1 MREGSGKRVMV
12 QSGKERQMKIQL
24 LIRGIVEVTLIPAM
38 ALAQANGPARA
49 AGPRSFAQWDK
60 IEITIETKYGNN
72 LAILHGSPKLDTTH
86 PDAAGGRV
94 MALYGPDGVLMVD
107 SQDEELTQKT
117 IDTVRTLSREPI
129 RILVT
134 SHAHP
139 DHSGGMA
146 LVQKQG
152 AVLFGQEDLRR
163 EMMPAGSPDEP
174 TSGPMALPMVT
185 YKYDPASKGR
195 PAVTVHMNGET
206 VDFIPMMPSHLGADT
221 IIKFEKANVIYIEDF
236 YRNFGYPFADQA
248 NGGSINGMVEAVD
261 LMGSLSDD
269 NTVLVPG
276 HGTLI
281 HKKDLLPYRA
291 MLIDILA
298 KVKHL
303 VDQGKTLDEV
313 LAANLTA
320 PYDANTEGDDPSS
333 IRRYITETWYE
344 VKGLPPIVN
353 GRRTM
358 PSPAAPARR

>member
-1 MREGSGKRVMV
+1 
-12 QSGKERQMKIQL
+12 MKIRSL
-24 LIRGIVEVTLIPAM
+24 LIGGIAVATLLPAM
-38 ALAQANGPARA
+38 ALAQANSPTRA
-49 AGPRSFAQWDK
+49 ASPRSFAQWDK
-60 IEITIETKYGNN
+60 IEITVETKYGNN
-72 LAILHGSPKLDTTH
+72 LAVLHGSPGLDTTH

-117 IDTVRTLSREPI
+117 IDTIHALSREPI
-129 RILVT
+129 RILIT

-139 DHSGGMA
+139 DHSGGVA

-163 EMMPAGSPDEP
+163 EMMPAGSSAGS
-174 TSGPMALPMVT
+174 TAGPMALPMVT
-185 YKYDPASKGR
+185 YKYDPANRGK
-195 PAVTVHMNGET
+195 PAVTIHMNGET

-221 IIKFEKANVIYIEDF
+221 IVKFEKANVIYIEDF

-248 NGGSINGMVEAVD
+248 NGGSINGMVEAID
-261 LMGSLSDD
+261 MMGSLSDD

-281 HKKDLLPYRA
+281 HKQDLQPYRA

-298 KVKHL
+298 KVKNL

-320 PYDANTEGDDPSS
+320 PYDANTAGDDPSS

-358 PSPAAPARR
+358 PSPATPPAPARR

>member
-1 MREGSGKRVMV
+1 
-12 QSGKERQMKIQL
+12 MKIRAL
-24 LIRGIVEVTLIPAM
+24 LLRGIAAVTLLPAL
-38 ALAQANGPARA
+38 ALAQGNGPGRA

-60 IEITIETKYGNN
+60 IEITVETKYGNN

-94 MALYGPDGVLMVD
+94 MALYGPDGILMVD

-117 IDTVRTLSREPI
+117 IDTVRTLSRDPI

-163 EMMPAGSPDEP
+163 EMMPAGSPADA
-174 TSGPMALPMVT
+174 TSGPMALPMAT
-185 YKYDPASKGR
+185 YKYDPASKGK
-195 PAVTVHMNGET
+195 PAVSIHMNGET
-206 VDFIPMMPSHLGADT
+206 ADFIPMMPSHLGADT
-221 IIKFEKANVIYIEDF
+221 IVKFEKANVIYIEDF

-248 NGGSINGMVEAVD
+248 NGGSINGMVEAID
-261 LMGSLSDD
+261 MMGSLSDD

-298 KVKHL
+298 KVKNL
-303 VDQGKTLDEV
+303 VAQGKTLDEV

-320 PYDANTEGDDPSS
+320 PYDAHTAGDDPNS

-353 GRRTM
+353 GRRAM
-358 PSPAAPARR
+358 PSPAAPASR

>member
-1 MREGSGKRVMV
+1 
-12 QSGKERQMKIQL
+12 
-24 LIRGIVEVTLIPAM
+24 
-38 ALAQANGPARA
+38 
-49 AGPRSFAQWDK
+49 
-60 IEITIETKYGNN
+60 
-72 LAILHGSPKLDTTH
+72 
-86 PDAAGGRV
+86 
-94 MALYGPDGVLMVD
+94 MVD

-117 IDTVRTLSREPI
+117 IDCIRTLSKEPI

-146 LVQKQG
+146 IVQKQG
-152 AVLFGQEDLRR
+152 AVLFGQADLRR
-163 EMMPAGSPDEP
+163 EMMPPGSPANA
-174 TSGPMALPMVT
+174 TTGAMALPMVT
-185 YKYDPASKGR
+185 YKYDPASKGK
-195 PAVTVHMNGET
+195 PAVTISMNGET
-206 VDFIPMMPSHLGADT
+206 VDFIPMMPSHLGGDT
-221 IIKFEKANVIYIEDF
+221 IIKFRKANVIYIEDF

-248 NGGSINGMVEAVD
+248 NGGSINGMVEAID
-261 LMGSLSDD
+261 MMGSLSND

-298 KVKHL
+298 KVKAL

-320 PYDANTEGDDPSS
+320 PYDANTAGDDPSS
-333 IRRYITETWYE
+333 IRRYITETFFE

-353 GRRTM
+353 GRRAM
-358 PSPAAPARR
+358 PSSAGTRR

>member
-1 MREGSGKRVMV
+1 MVKNKKRE
-12 QSGKERQMKIQL
+12 MKVRSL
-24 LIRGIVEVTLIPAM
+24 SIVAIAAVTLITAI
-38 ALAQANGPARA
+38 AFGQA
-49 AGPRSFAQWDK
+49 PRTFAQWDK
-60 IEITIETKYGNN
+60 IQITVETKYGNS
-72 LAILHGSPKLDTTH
+72 LAILHGSSGLDTTH

-117 IDTVRTLSREPI
+117 IDTIRTLSKEPI

-146 LVQKQG
+146 QVQKQG

-163 EMMPAGSPDEP
+163 EMMPVGSPSGLI
-174 TSGPMALPMVT
+174 SGPMALPMVT
-185 YKYDPASKGR
+185 YKYDPANKGK
-195 PAVTVHMNGET
+195 PAVKVQMNGET
-206 VDFIPMMPSHLGADT
+206 VEFIPMMPSHLGADT
-221 IIKFEKANVIYIEDF
+221 IVKFEKANVIYIEDF

-261 LMGSLSDD
+261 MMESLSDD

-291 MLIDILA
+291 MLIDILG
-298 KVKHL
+298 KVKNL
-303 VDQGKTLDEV
+303 MDQGKTLDDV

-320 PYDANTEGDDPSS
+320 PYDANTAGDDPNS
-333 IRRYITETWYE
+333 IRRYITETYYE
-344 VKGLPPIVN
+344 VKGLPAIVN
-353 GRRTM
+353 GRRNM
-358 PSPAAPARR
+358 PAPPTAPGRR

>member
-1 MREGSGKRVMV
+1 
-12 QSGKERQMKIQL
+12 MKIRGL
-24 LIRGIVEVTLIPAM
+24 LIGGIAAALLTPAV
-38 ALAQANGPARA
+38 ALAQANATTPAP
-49 AGPRSFAQWDK
+49 GPRTFAQWDK
-60 IEITIETKYGNN
+60 IEITVETKYGNN
-72 LAILHGSPKLDTTH
+72 LAILHGSPGLDTSH

-107 SQDEELTQKT
+107 SQDEELAQKT
-117 IDTVRTLSREPI
+117 IDAVRTLSKEPI

-146 LVQKQG
+146 IVQKLG

-163 EMMPAGSPDEP
+163 EMMPQGSPANA
-174 TSGPMALPMVT
+174 TTGAMALPMAT
-185 YKYDPASKGR
+185 YKYDPANKGK
-195 PAVTVHMNGET
+195 PAVTISMNGEL
-206 VDFIPMMPSHLGADT
+206 VDFIPMMPSHLGGDT
-221 IIKFEKANVIYIEDF
+221 IIKFRRANVIYIEDF

-248 NGGSINGMVEAVD
+248 NGGSINGMIEAID
-261 LMGSLSDD
+261 MMGSLSDD

-298 KVKHL
+298 KVKVL
-303 VDQGKTLDEV
+303 VDQGKTLDQV

-320 PYDANTEGDDPSS
+320 PYDAKTAGDDPNS
-333 IRRYITETWYE
+333 IRRYITETFNE

-358 PSPAAPARR
+358 PPVTTGR

>member
-1 MREGSGKRVMV
+1 
-12 QSGKERQMKIQL
+12 MKIQVL
-24 LIRGIVEVTLIPAM
+24 LVGGIAATLLMPA
-38 ALAQANGPARA
+38 PARA
-49 AGPRSFAQWDK
+49 QAPGSTPAVAPRSFAQWDK
-60 IEITIETKYGNN
+60 IEITVETKYGNN
-72 LAILHGSPKLDTTH
+72 LAVLHGSPGLDTTH

-107 SQDEELTQKT
+107 SQDPELTQKT
-117 IDTVRTLSREPI
+117 IDCIRTLSKEPI

-146 LVQKQG
+146 MVQKLG

-163 EMMPAGSPDEP
+163 EMMPAGSPANA
-174 TSGPMALPMVT
+174 TTGAMALPMVT
-185 YKYDPASKGR
+185 YKYDPAGKGK
-195 PAVTVHMNGET
+195 PAVTIEMNGET

-221 IIKFEKANVIYIEDF
+221 IIRFRKANVIYIQDF

-248 NGGSINGMVEAVD
+248 NGGSINGMVEAID

-291 MLIDILA
+291 MLVDILG
-298 KVKHL
+298 KVRAL

-320 PYDANTEGDDPSS
+320 PYDANTAGDEPSS
-333 IRRYITETWYE
+333 IRRYITATFYE

-353 GRRTM
+353 GRRAM
-358 PSPAAPARR
+358 PPPAATRR

>member
-1 MREGSGKRVMV
+1 
-12 QSGKERQMKIQL
+12 
-24 LIRGIVEVTLIPAM
+24 
-38 ALAQANGPARA
+38 
-49 AGPRSFAQWDK
+49 
-60 IEITIETKYGNN
+60 
-72 LAILHGSPKLDTTH
+72 
-86 PDAAGGRV
+86 

-117 IDTVRTLSREPI
+117 IDTIRTLSKEPI

-146 LVQKQG
+146 LVHRQG

-163 EMMPAGSPDEP
+163 EMMPAGSPAGL

-185 YKYDPASKGR
+185 YKYDPTTRGK
-195 PAVTVHMNGET
+195 PAVTIHMNGET

-236 YRNFGYPFADQA
+236 YRNFGYPYADQA
-248 NGGSINGMVEAVD
+248 NGGSINGMVEAID
-261 LMGSLSDD
+261 MMGSLSDD

-281 HKKDLLPYRA
+281 HKKDLVPYRA

-320 PYDANTEGDDPSS
+320 PYDATTAGDVPSS

-353 GRRTM
+353 GRRTI
-358 PSPAAPARR
+358 P

>member
-1 MREGSGKRVMV
+1 
-12 QSGKERQMKIQL
+12 MKITSL
-24 LIRGIVEVTLIPAM
+24 LIGGIAVATLIPAM
-38 ALAQANGPARA
+38 VLAQANTPTRA

-60 IEITIETKYGNN
+60 IEITVETKYGNN
-72 LAILHGSPKLDTTH
+72 LAVLHGSPGLDTTH

-94 MALYGPDGVLMVD
+94 MALYGSDGILMVD
-107 SQDEELTQKT
+107 SQDEELTRKT
-117 IDTVRTLSREPI
+117 IDTIHTLSREPI

-146 LVQKQG
+146 IVQKQG

-163 EMMPAGSPDEP
+163 EMMPTGSPADS
-174 TSGPMALPMVT
+174 TAGPMALPMAT
-185 YKYDPASKGR
+185 YRYDPANKGK
-195 PAVTVHMNGET
+195 PAVTIHMNGET

-248 NGGSINGMVEAVD
+248 NGGSINGMVEAID
-261 LMGSLSDD
+261 MMGSLSDD

-281 HKKDLLPYRA
+281 HRKDLQPYRA

-298 KVKHL
+298 KVKNL

-320 PYDANTEGDDPSS
+320 PYDANTAGDDPGS

-358 PSPAAPARR
+358 PSPPTPARR

>member
-1 MREGSGKRVMV
+1 
-12 QSGKERQMKIQL
+12 MKIRAL
-24 LIRGIVEVTLIPAM
+24 LISGITATVLTPGL
-38 ALAQANGPARA
+38 ALAQATGSTAT

-60 IEITIETKYGNN
+60 IEITVETKYGNN
-72 LAILHGSPKLDTTH
+72 LAILHGSPGLDTTH

-94 MALYGPDGVLMVD
+94 MVLYGPDGILMVD

-117 IDTVRTLSREPI
+117 IDCIRTLSKEPI

-146 LVQKQG
+146 IVQKQG

-163 EMMPAGSPDEP
+163 EMMPAGSPANA
-174 TSGPMALPMVT
+174 TTGAMALPMVT
-185 YKYDPASKGR
+185 YKYDPVTKGK
-195 PAVTVHMNGET
+195 PAVTISMNGET
-206 VDFIPMMPSHLGADT
+206 VDFIPMMPSHLAGDT
-221 IIKFEKANVIYIEDF
+221 IIRFRNANVIYIEDF

-248 NGGSINGMVEAVD
+248 NGGSINGMVEAID
-261 LMGSLSDD
+261 MMGSLSDD

-291 MLIDILA
+291 MLLDILA
-298 KVKHL
+298 KVKTL
-303 VDQGKTLDEV
+303 VDQGKTLEEV

-320 PYDANTEGDDPSS
+320 PYDANTAGDDPNS
-333 IRRYITETWYE
+333 IRRYITETFFE
-344 VKGLPPIVN
+344 VKGLPPLVN

-358 PSPAAPARR
+358 PSPAATRR

>member
-1 MREGSGKRVMV
+1 MGYRQVPAQMVRIGASVMTV
-12 QSGKERQMKIQL
+12 GAISVL
-24 LIRGIVEVTLIPAM
+24 TLIPGT
-38 ALAQANGPARA
+38 ALAQGSGPARA
-49 AGPRSFAQWDK
+49 AASRSFAQWDK
-60 IEITIETKYGNN
+60 IEITVETKYGNN
-72 LAILHGSPKLDTTH
+72 LAVLHGSPGLDTTH

-94 MALYGPDGVLMVD
+94 MALYGPDGVLMID

-117 IDTVRTLSREPI
+117 INAIRTLSKEPI
-129 RILVT
+129 KILVT

-163 EMMPAGSPDEP
+163 EMMPAGSAGASA
-174 TSGPMALPMVT
+174 SGPMSLPMVT
-185 YKYDPASKGR
+185 YKYDPANKGK

-221 IIKFEKANVIYIEDF
+221 IIKFENANVIYIEDF
-236 YRNFGYPFADQA
+236 YRNFGYPFADQY

-261 LMGSLSDD
+261 MMGALSDD

-298 KVKHL
+298 KVKTL

-320 PYDANTEGDDPSS
+320 PYDAKTAGDDPTS
-333 IRRYITETWYE
+333 IRRYITETYYE

-353 GRRTM
+353 GRRNM
-358 PSPAAPARR
+358 PSTPAPGRR

>member
-1 MREGSGKRVMV
+1 MKT
-12 QSGKERQMKIQL
+12 QSL
-24 LIRGIVEVTLIPAM
+24 LITVIAAVKLIPAI
-38 ALAQANGPARA
+38 ALAQAAGPARA
-49 AGPRSFAQWDK
+49 AGSRSFAQWDK
-60 IEITIETKYGNN
+60 IEITVETKYGNN

-117 IDTVRTLSREPI
+117 IDAVRTLSREPI

-163 EMMPAGSPDEP
+163 EMMPVGSPADS

-185 YKYDPASKGR
+185 YKYDATSKGR
-195 PAVTVHMNGET
+195 PAIAVHMNGET

-261 LMGSLSDD
+261 MMGSLSDD
-269 NTVLVPG
+269 KTVLVPG

-298 KVKHL
+298 KVKNL
-303 VDQGKTLDEV
+303 VNQGKTLDEV

-320 PYDANTEGDDPSS
+320 PYDANTAGDDPSS

-358 PSPAAPARR
+358 PSPTAPARR

>member
-1 MREGSGKRVMV
+1 
-12 QSGKERQMKIQL
+12 MKIRSL
-24 LIRGIVEVTLIPAM
+24 LLGGIAAAALIPGM
-38 ALAQANGPARA
+38 VLAQA
-49 AGPRSFAQWDK
+49 AGPRTFAQWDK
-60 IEITIETKYGNN
+60 IEITVETKYGNN
-72 LAILHGSPKLDTTH
+72 LAILHGSPGLDTTH

-107 SQDEELTQKT
+107 SQDEELAQKT
-117 IDTVRTLSREPI
+117 IDTIHTLSNQPI

-146 LVQKQG
+146 IVQKQG

-163 EMMPAGSPDEP
+163 EMMPAGSPASS
-174 TSGPMALPMVT
+174 TSGAMALPMVT
-185 YKYDPASKGR
+185 YKYDPANKGK
-195 PAVTVHMNGET
+195 PAVTIHMNGET

-221 IIKFEKANVIYIEDF
+221 IVKFERANVIYIEDF
-236 YRNFGYPFADQA
+236 YRNFGYPFADQG
-248 NGGSINGMVEAVD
+248 NGGSINGMVAAVD
-261 LMGSLSDD
+261 MMGALSDD

-281 HKKDLLPYRA
+281 HKRDLLPYRT
-291 MLIDILA
+291 MLLDILA
-298 KVKHL
+298 KVKKL

-320 PYDANTEGDDPSS
+320 AYDATTAGDSASS
-333 IRRYITETWYE
+333 ITRYITETFYE

-358 PSPAAPARR
+358 PSPNAPARR

>member
-1 MREGSGKRVMV
+1 
-12 QSGKERQMKIQL
+12 MKIRSL
-24 LIRGIVEVTLIPAM
+24 LISGMTATVLTPAL
-38 ALAQANGPARA
+38 ALAQANGSTPA

-60 IEITIETKYGNN
+60 IEITVETKYGNN
-72 LAILHGSPKLDTTH
+72 LAILHGSPGLDTTH

-117 IDTVRTLSREPI
+117 IDCIRTLSKEPI

-146 LVQKQG
+146 IVQKQG

-163 EMMPAGSPDEP
+163 EMMPPGSPASA
-174 TSGPMALPMVT
+174 TTGAMALPMVT
-185 YKYDPASKGR
+185 YKYDPASKGK
-195 PAVTVHMNGET
+195 PAVTISMNGET
-206 VDFIPMMPSHLGADT
+206 VDFIPMMPSHLGGDT
-221 IIKFEKANVIYIEDF
+221 IIKFRNANVIYIEDF

-248 NGGSINGMVEAVD
+248 NGGSINGMVEAID
-261 LMGSLSDD
+261 LMGALSDD
-269 NTVLVPG
+269 STVLVPG

-298 KVKHL
+298 KVKTL

-320 PYDANTEGDDPSS
+320 PYDANTAGDDPNS
-333 IRRYITETWYE
+333 IRRYITETFFE

-358 PSPAAPARR
+358 PSPGAARR